1 MLFLL
6 PLCAWTDPALAPK
19 PARWDRQFEK
29 KKLERAPILG
39 MMGRIQL
46 PITPKRSTF
55 QVDKRD
61 HKIFTEDKRNLEA
74 RLDRTNF
81 PHEPGPLF
89 QESNITYEIAERTR
103 AIGYG
108 GIGAIHKLSCRLGL
122 NRAIDRKIELLKLHA
137 PYHESDHVLN
147 IAYNVL
153 SGGTCLEDIE
163 RLRNDETYMNALGA
177 ARIPDPT
184 TAGDFLR
191 RFKETPV
198 VELQEA
204 INEAR
209 RKVWG
214 LQGAAFRKEAI
225 IDVDGTIAE
234 TLGECKEGMDIAYNG
249 IWGYAPLIVTLA
261 NTNEVLYLVNRPGN
275 RPSSDGAAEWMDR
288 AIDLVA
294 SVFEKVWL
302 RGDTDFSL
310 THNFD
315 RWSERVSF
323 VFGYDAQSN
332 LVTIADELPKAAW
345 KRLNRPPRYEVKT
358 EERTRPDNVKEQIIR
373 EREYKNICL
382 RSEDV
387 AEFDY
392 QPTHCKKT
400 YRMVVV
406 RKNLTVERGEKRLF
420 DDVRYFFYIT
430 NDREMTKEEVVFFAN
445 DRCNQE
451 NVIGQLK
458 SGVNALRMPSDGL
471 VANWAYMVI
480 AALAW
485 NLKAWYGLVT
495 QSPSARRDIMRME
508 FKRFLISYIQLPCQ
522 IVKTGRRL
530 VYRILTYSKHLET
543 FFATFDYIKQLRFA

>member
-1 MLFLL
+1 MNKRNHKILRRDKKNL
-6 PLCAWTDPALAPK
+6 
-19 PARWDRQFEK
+19 EK
-29 KKLERAPILG
+29 RLERKHFDDQPAPMFKDSNIVYEIG
-39 MMGRIQL
+39 
-46 PITPKRSTF
+46 
-55 QVDKRD
+55 
-61 HKIFTEDKRNLEA
+61 
-74 RLDRTNF
+74 DRT
-81 PHEPGPLF
+81 
-89 QESNITYEIAERTR
+89 RV
-103 AIGYG
+103 IGYG
-108 GIGAIHKLSCRLGL
+108 GIGAIHKMVCKLKLDVGI
-122 NRAIDRKIELLKLHA
+122 NDRIELLKIHV

-153 SGGTCLEDIE
+153 SGGTCFEDID

-177 ARIPDPT
+177 TRIPDPT
-184 TAGDFLR
+184 TAGDFVR
-191 RFKETPV
+191 RFVSVSSV
-198 VELQEA
+198 VELQETF
-204 INEAR
+204 NTQ
-209 RKVWG
+209 RKKLWM
-214 LQGAAFRKEAI
+214 LQNQSFRKEAI
-225 IDVDGTIAE
+225 IDVDGTIAG
-234 TLGECKEGMDIAYNG
+234 TLGECKEGMDISYKG

-261 NTNEVLYLVNRPGN
+261 NTNEELYLVNRPGN
-275 RPSSDGAAEWMDR
+275 RPSSDQAAEWIDR
-288 AIDLVA
+288 AIVLVGP
-294 SVFEKVWL
+294 VFQKVWI

-310 THNFD
+310 TENFD
-315 RWSERVSF
+315 RWSEKVSF
-323 VFGYDAQSN
+323 VFGYDAQPN
-332 LVTIADELPKAAW
+332 LVGLADELPNAAW

-358 EERTRPDNVKEQIIR
+358 EERKRPDNVKEQIVR
-373 EREYKNICL
+373 EREYKNIRL

-406 RKNLTVERGEKRLF
+406 RKNLTVEKGEQRLF
-420 DDVRYFFYIT
+420 DEIRYFFYIT

-471 VANWAYMVI
+471 ISNWAYMVI

-495 QSPSARRDIMRME
+495 QSPSARRDILRME

-522 IVKTGRRL
+522 IVNTGRRL